1 MENSTIPVR
10 TPHYYE
16 KAGPNLAVSI
26 ALPILAALVVSV
38 RIHVRRRQKM
48 PLDID
53 DWLTIPALI
62 LALGAGVTMIIGIAK
77 HGLGYPTPRE
87 STVPPRTDL
96 STINSAIIT
105 TTKAEYAM
113 LVLSTPALGCI
124 KMSVLF
130 FYHRIFCPSRTGP
143 ARIVIIAMMI
153 LITLWTLGFGF
164 TCIFPCKTDFSAW
177 WGPTKDLIK
186 KCISPFDLLFALT
199 LSDFITDALVLIIPL
214 PLLWKLKLSIA
225 KKISVSAIFLLGMV
239 ALAASLTRLV
249 FMSIARN
256 VGFAPGA
263 DQDLTITG
271 TLYWLMVEINLGL
284 IAACLPT
291 ISILFKNLTAGSIA
305 TGIKSALSLAP
316 SPRSTRSRVYS
327 TSQGPQRN
335 ASTASHAELAGKHD
349 EVEMGKSYELQGKRG
364 REGEGV

>member
-263 DQDLTITG
+263 DQDRTHTPLFPSPSPSTPFPQ
-271 TLYWLMVEINLGL
+271 TLI
-284 IAACLPT
+284 PT
-291 ISILFKNLTAGSIA
+291 HHSNNNRHSLLADGRNQPRPNRRLSSHHKYPLQKPHSRLHRNRDQKRAISRA
-305 TGIKSALSLAP
+305 LAP
-316 SPRSTRSRVYS
+316 IDSLTRIFDVA
-327 TSQGPQRN
+327 G
-335 ASTASHAELAGKHD
+335 TAA
-349 EVEMGKSYELQGKRG
+349 
-364 REGEGV
+364 